1 MNVIITIGVAGL
13 INFVSSLF
21 KTNNVSL
28 KKSIK
33 TYDVILDEGIANQKL
48 GVVINE
54 CIKKQVIDIFSKKY
68 NLVKD
73 DKFPDINMKFLINK
87 YNVTKKTDK
96 KDYSNALLSFNIIF
110 KKKNKKK
117 PIIIQNIERN
127 LEIETKKENDIEDII
142 SQIISE
148 YMKEF
153 IDQYLIDKK

>member
-1 MNVIITIGVAGL
+1 MNVVITICVAGL

-28 KKSIK
+28 KKNIK

-54 CIKKQVIDIFSKKY
+54 CIKKQIIDIFSKKY

>member
-1 MNVIITIGVAGL
+1 MNVAITIGVAGL

-28 KKSIK
+28 KKNIK

>member
-1 MNVIITIGVAGL
+1 MNVVITICVAGL

-28 KKSIK
+28 KKNIK

-87 YNVTKKTDK
+87 YNVSKKTDK

-110 KKKNKKK
+110 KKRNKKK

>member
-1 MNVIITIGVAGL
+1 MNVVITIGVAGL

-28 KKSIK
+28 KKNIK

>member
-1 MNVIITIGVAGL
+1 MNLVITICVAGL

>member
-1 MNVIITIGVAGL
+1 MNVVITIGVAGL

-28 KKSIK
+28 KKNIK

-87 YNVTKKTDK
+87 YNVSKKTDK

-110 KKKNKKK
+110 KKRNKKK

>member
-142 SQIISE
+142 SQIISV